1 MLINYKKIRN
11 LGKGHFGEVFLA
23 EEKTSGRK
31 VAIKCLLE
39 KVPENQKSIL
49 HEIETVSKLSHP
61 NVINYLHSFYDNG
74 LLYLVM
80 EYCSGGSLRDII
92 NKKNISYNIAL
103 KYCATIAVTMDYI
116 HNKGIIHHDIKP
128 DNILFDSNNKL
139 KISDFGI
146 SNSLTG
152 TIPYLALEMFAY
164 NPSNRNDTRIDVY
177 ALGITLYEMILGT
190 NPFWH
195 LSENEIRAKHEEM
208 DFDFS
213 GFPEWVQNIIL
224 KAIHKTPELRFQ
236 LMKDFKDA
244 IIAKNVPILLSKDM
258 IDAGNLAIKSNKAL
272 KRKHWKNIL
281 SELKYADTTIYPNNV
296 NIKIQLGRYYLFMRK
311 LSEAKDFFE
320 SAKKLNPR
328 ISIQKELGNIYLE
341 LRQYPF
347 AISLLSDH
355 INLNPA
361 DLEAHNLLVKCYYET
376 GRYEVAIDHLTMLL
390 KFSDDKP
397 CFYNNYYICKALKYI
412 DNYYPVPSENNFRN
426 PFLEYNYSV
435 NTESEKSWDKEGTP
449 TLKSKLLFQD
459 FRYNQIQNSENII
472 EIKFNDHTTKFTKEI
487 ISFGRS
493 GFDNDFII
501 SADNDISRRHF
512 IIINCKNDVW
522 LYNLS
527 SLKFFVDNEIIKDKI
542 FLSGLHEI
550 KISDYN
556 FSIKT
561 DINLLF

>member
-1 MLINYKKIRN
+1 MLRNYKKIRT
-11 LGKGHFGEVFLA
+11 LGKGGFGEVFLA
-23 EEKTSGRK
+23 TEKISGRK

-39 KVPENQKSIL
+39 KVPEKQESIL
-49 HEIETVSKLSHP
+49 HEIKSVSKLSHP
-61 NVINYLHSFYDNG
+61 NVITYLHSFYDEG

-80 EYCSGGSLRDII
+80 EYCNGGSLRDLLN
-92 NKKNISYNIAL
+92 NKNLSYNIAL
-103 KYCATIAVTMDYI
+103 KYCSTIAATLDFI

-128 DNILFDSNNKL
+128 DNILFDSDDNL
-139 KISDFGI
+139 KITDFGI
-146 SNSLTG
+146 SNTLTG
-152 TIPYLALEMFAY
+152 TISYLAPEMFEY
-164 NPSNRNDTRIDVY
+164 NPSNRNDRRIDVY
-177 ALGITLYEMILGT
+177 ALGITLYEMISGT

-195 LSENEIRAKHEEM
+195 LSENEIRVKHDEM

-213 GFPEWVQNIIL
+213 GFPEWVQDIIL

-258 IDAGNLAIKSNKAL
+258 IDAGNLAYKADKAL
-272 KRKHWKNIL
+272 KRKRWKNIL

-311 LSEAKDFFE
+311 LSVAKDYFE

-341 LRQYPF
+341 LEQYPF

-376 GRYEVAIDHLTMLL
+376 NRYEVAIDHLTMLL

-397 CFYNNYYICKALKYI
+397 CFYNNHYICKALRKVNNEYLK
-412 DNYYPVPSENNFRN
+412 PSTDHLKN
-426 PFLEYNYSV
+426 PFLKYNYSV
-435 NTESEKSWDKEGTP
+435 YTESERSWDDEGTP
-449 TLKSKLLFQD
+449 SLKSKLLFQD
-459 FRYNQIQNSENII
+459 FRYDQINNSENVI
-472 EIKFNDHTTKFTKEI
+472 EIKFNNHTTKFTKEI
-487 ISFGRS
+487 ISFGRT
-493 GFDNDFII
+493 GFDNDFCI
-501 SADNDISRRHF
+501 SESNDVSRRMF
-512 IIINCKNDVW
+512 VIINSTNDVW

-527 SLKFFVDNEIIKDKI
+527 SLELFVDNVIIKDKI

-550 KISDYN
+550 KISDYK